1 MNFSNKKIEY
11 SLAYQQSG
19 LKNNDPKLSSF
30 YGLDKN
36 VGYATKK
43 HLEGIEEH
51 GITEWHRKTFG
62 KCKNCE
68 KIKNIV

>member
-36 VGYATKK
+36 VKFCK
-43 HLEGIEEH
+43 RCFLEKQEIQ
-51 GITEWHRKTFG
+51 I
-62 KCKNCE
+62 N
-68 KIKNIV
+68 